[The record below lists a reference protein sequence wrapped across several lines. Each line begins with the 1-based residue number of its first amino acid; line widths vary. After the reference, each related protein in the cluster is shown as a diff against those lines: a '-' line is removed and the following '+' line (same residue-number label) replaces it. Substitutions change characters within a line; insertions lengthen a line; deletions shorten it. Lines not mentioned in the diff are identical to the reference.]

1 MNIILKIDSARK
13 LKKYISTHP
22 RIASNTGCEAIL
34 DQLYQAYADSQEHD
48 LQPYF
53 SSMLYLRAE
62 GLLRR
67 PPKRSPSYA
76 GTFHPGGRK

>member
-34 DQLYQAYADSQEHD
+34 DLAEKLLGYRPGKPDFLGKASVGARLEWQE
-48 LQPYF
+48 
-53 SSMLYLRAE
+53 
-62 GLLRR
+62 
-67 PPKRSPSYA
+67 
-76 GTFHPGGRK
+76 RKWFQYDA